1 LVVKSGPV
9 IDPHQGEIDR
19 AGLHYGATTALASA
33 LTSARSVALSRSMGS
48 AMPEDRRRFVRI
60 RPSGLVPKNATI
72 IIGANCPTIRCT
84 VIDISA
90 GGACLEVMNAER
102 LPQRFGLLHGR
113 VRKRCVVVWRTQNRV
128 GVQF

>member
-1 LVVKSGPV
+1 MKSDPV
-9 IDPHQGEIDR
+9 IDLHQGEIDR
-19 AGLHYGATTALASA
+19 AGLHYGATTALAIRIN
-33 LTSARSVALSRSMGS
+33 LGGVCRSMRSMGS

-72 IIGANCPTIRCT
+72 IVGAKCPTIRCT

-90 GGACLEVMNAER
+90 GGACLEVVNAEC